1 MPTPEY
7 RFMSLIYKALREDQ
21 NSACNAAFP
30 LSTHRATGCGKA
42 LSACFLLL
50 LPALAQAQDAR
61 TQLDAAAQQQVAAEL
76 KEAARKAGWKGMT
89 FTVNNNLPN
98 SLGKL
103 AACPGGPQLRAL
115 ETPAAVTARR
125 RFEASCAGQSG
136 WPVTFISQPTV
147 YLPTVVASGEI
158 ARGQT
163 LDAAQ
168 LKLAPMELGKSSR
181 GYFTDI
187 AEVAG
192 KTARRR
198 IRADQPLTPALLDGA
213 MLVRRGQQVKIVAS
227 QDGIQASAVG
237 EALANGKQD
246 DVIRVRNLRS
256 QKIIEAKVMASG
268 EVSSLF

>member
-1 MPTPEY
+1 MG
-7 RFMSLIYKALREDQ
+7 
-21 NSACNAAFP
+21 NAVLP
-30 LSTHRATGCGKA
+30 LSPRHATAGGKA

-50 LPALAQAQDAR
+50 LAALAQAQDAR
-61 TQLDAAAQQQVAAEL
+61 TQLDALAKQQVATEL
-76 KEAARKAGWKGMT
+76 KSAAQKAGWKGMT
-89 FTVNNNLPN
+89 FSVDNNLPN

-115 ETPAAVTARR
+115 EAPAAVTARR

-136 WPVTFISQPTV
+136 WPVSFISQPRV
-147 YLPTVVASGEI
+147 YLPTVVAGGEI
-158 ARGQT
+158 ERGQT
-163 LDAAQ
+163 LEAAQ
-168 LKLAPMELGKSSR
+168 LKLAPLEIGKSSR

-187 AEVAG
+187 SEVAG

-213 MLVRRGQQVKIVAS
+213 LLVRRGQQVKIVAS

-246 DVIRVRNLRS
+246 EVIRVKNLRS
-256 QKIIEAKVMASG
+256 QKIIDAKVLESG
-268 EVSSLF
+268 VVSSLF

>member
-7 RFMSLIYKALREDQ
+7 RFMSLIYKALPAGR

-30 LSTHRATGCGKA
+30 LSTHPAVGCGKA

-50 LPALAQAQDAR
+50 LPALVQAQDAR
-61 TQLDAAAQQQVAAEL
+61 AQVDAAAQQQVATEL

-89 FTVNNNLPN
+89 FTVNNNLPS

-103 AACPGGPQLRAL
+103 AACPAGPQLRAL

-125 RFEASCAGQSG
+125 RFEASCSGQAG

-147 YLPTVVASGEI
+147 YMPSVVANGEI
-158 ARGQT
+158 DRGQT

-168 LKLAPMELGKSSR
+168 LKLAPVELGKSSR

-187 AEVAG
+187 AEVTG

-198 IRADQPLTPALLDGA
+198 IRAGQPLTSALLDGA
-213 MLVRRGQQVKIVAS
+213 LLVRRGQQVKIVAS

-237 EALANGKQD
+237 EALANGRQD
-246 DVIRVRNLRS
+246 DVIRVKNLRS

-268 EVSSLF
+268 EVSSIF

>member
-1 MPTPEY
+1 MP
-7 RFMSLIYKALREDQ
+7 LIFKALIAASK
-21 NSACNAAFP
+21 SARNAAFP
-30 LSTHRATGCGKA
+30 LSTRCTAGCGKA

-50 LPALAQAQDAR
+50 LPALADAQDAR
-61 TQLDAAAQQQVAAEL
+61 GQLDALARQQVAAEL
-76 KEAARKAGWKGMT
+76 KSAAQKAGWKGMT

-103 AACPGGPQLRAL
+103 AACPDGPQLRAL
-115 ETPAAVTARR
+115 EAPASITARR

-136 WPVTFISQPTV
+136 WPVSFISQPTV

-168 LKLAPMELGKSSR
+168 LKLAPVEIGKSSR
-181 GYFTDI
+181 SYFTDI

-237 EALANGKQD
+237 EAMANGKQD
-246 DVIRVRNLRS
+246 EVIRVKNLRS
-256 QKIIEAKVMASG
+256 QKIIEAKVSASG
-268 EVSSLF
+268 EVSSIF

>member
-7 RFMSLIYKALREDQ
+7 RFMPLIYKALRAKR
-21 NSACNAAFP
+21 SRACNAAFP
-30 LSTHRATGCGKA
+30 LSTRRATGCGKT

-50 LPALAQAQDAR
+50 LPALAPAQDAR
-61 TQLDAAAQQQVAAEL
+61 AQLDAAAQQQVAAEL

-98 SLGKL
+98 SLDKL
-103 AACPGGPQLRAL
+103 AACPGGPQLRTL

-147 YLPTVVASGEI
+147 FLPAVVASGEI
-158 ARGQT
+158 ERGQT
-163 LDAAQ
+163 LESTQ
-168 LKLAPMELGKSSR
+168 LKLAPLEIGKSSR

-213 MLVRRGQQVKIVAS
+213 LLVRRGQQVKIVAS
-227 QDGIQASAVG
+227 QDGILASAVG

-246 DVIRVRNLRS
+246 EVIRVRNLRS
-256 QKIIEAKVMASG
+256 QKIIEAKVTASG

>member
-1 MPTPEY
+1 MPTPEF
-7 RFMSLIYKALREDQ
+7 RFMSLIYKDLLAEQ
-21 NSACNAAFP
+21 NNVRNAAFP
-30 LSTHRATGCGKA
+30 LSTRAATGCGKA

-50 LPALAQAQDAR
+50 LPVLAQAQDAR
-61 TQLDAAAQQQVAAEL
+61 AQLDAAAQRQVAAEL
-76 KEAARKAGWKGMT
+76 KEAARKAGWKGMS
-89 FTVNNNLPN
+89 FTLDNNLPG

-103 AACPGGPQLRAL
+103 PACPNAPQLRLL
-115 ETPAAVTARR
+115 EAPSAVNARR

-136 WPVTFISQPTV
+136 WPVSFVSQPRV
-147 YLPTVVASGEI
+147 YLPSVVASGTIE
-158 ARGQT
+158 RGQT

-168 LKLAPMELGKSSR
+168 LKLSPVEIGKGSR
-181 GYFTDI
+181 SYFTDI
-187 AEVAG
+187 AEVTG

-246 DVIRVRNLRS
+246 EVIRVKNLRS
-256 QKIIEAKVMASG
+256 QKIIEAKVTASA
-268 EVSSLF
+268 EVSSIF

>member
-1 MPTPEY
+1 MPTPDY
-7 RFMSLIYKALREDQ
+7 RFMSLIYKALLKEKS
-21 NSACNAAFP
+21 SACNAVFP
-30 LSTHRATGCGKA
+30 LSTHRAPGCGKT

-50 LPALAQAQDAR
+50 LPALAHAQDAR
-61 TQLDAAAQQQVAAEL
+61 AQLDAATQQQVAAEL

-103 AACPGGPQLRAL
+103 TACPGGPQLRIL
-115 ETPAAVTARR
+115 EAPAAVTARR

-158 ARGQT
+158 ERGQT
-163 LDAAQ
+163 LEPGQ
-168 LKLAPMELGKSSR
+168 LKLAPLEIGKSAR
-181 GYFTDI
+181 GYFTRID
-187 AEVAG
+187 EVAG

-198 IRADQPLTPALLDGA
+198 IRADQPLSPALLDGA
-213 MLVRRGQQVKIVAS
+213 LLVRRGQQVKIVAS

-237 EALANGKQD
+237 EAMANGKQD
-246 DVIRVRNLRS
+246 EVIRVRNLRS
-256 QKIIEAKVMASG
+256 QKVIEAKVTASG
-268 EVSSLF
+268 EVSSIF

>member
-1 MPTPEY
+1 MP
-7 RFMSLIYKALREDQ
+7 LIYKDLLTDSS
-21 NSACNAAFP
+21 SARNAVFP
-30 LSTHRATGCGKA
+30 LSTRRATGCGKA

-50 LPALAQAQDAR
+50 LPALAPAQDAR
-61 TQLDAAAQQQVAAEL
+61 AQLDAAAQRQVAAEL
-76 KEAARKAGWKGMT
+76 KSAARKAGWKGMT
-89 FTVNNNLPN
+89 FTLNNNLPN

-103 AACPGGPQLRAL
+103 AACPGGPQLRVL

-125 RFEASCAGQSG
+125 RFEASCAGQPG

-147 YLPTVVASGEI
+147 YLPAVVASGEI
-158 ARGQT
+158 ERGRT
-163 LDAAQ
+163 LEKAQ
-168 LKLAPMELGKSSR
+168 LKLAPVEMGKSSR
-181 GYFTDI
+181 GYFSEI

-198 IRADQPLTPALLDGA
+198 IRAGQPLTPALLDGA
-213 MLVRRGQQVKIVAS
+213 LLVRRGQQVKIVAS

-237 EALANGKQD
+237 EAMANGKQD
-246 DVIRVRNLRS
+246 EVIRVKNLRS